1 MKSILETIK
10 QKKLA
15 AFTLTEVMV
24 VLVIIGILML
34 IALPNFTS
42 LFEDAHSLEA
52 QMQLEHLANRQ
63 KMHYNKHFKFAEDFG
78 AVGFEAPKTV
88 QEGGT
93 AKFAYDIVKSDG
105 VDFIAR
111 ATAVVDFDNDG
122 IFSVW
127 EIDKAGNPTQVI
139 PD

>member
-1 MKSILETIK
+1 MKRFLKPIK
-10 QKKLA
+10 QVTLK

-34 IALPNFTS
+34 IALPNFTA

-52 QMQLEHLANRQ
+52 QTQLEHLANRQ
-63 KMHYNKHFKFAEDFG
+63 NMHYNKHFKYVDDFG
-78 AVGFEAPKTV
+78 ALGFEAPKTV

-93 AKFAYDIVKSDG
+93 AKFAYDIVKSDA
-105 VDFIAR
+105 VEFLAR

-127 EIDKAGNPTQVI
+127 EIDKEGNPARIV

>member
-1 MKSILETIK
+1 MKRFLKTI
-10 QKKLA
+10 QHTTLQ

-34 IALPNFTS
+34 IALPNFTA

-63 KMHYNKHFKFAEDFG
+63 NMYHQKYFKYATDLG

-88 QEGGT
+88 QEGGI

-105 VDFIAR
+105 IDFLAR

-122 IFSVW
+122 TFSIW
-127 EIDKAGNPTQVI
+127 EIDKEGNPTQVI